1 MSYLHWLI
9 AVSLAFVVL
18 EKLFPWRKGQPLLRR
33 GWVRD
38 LGFLA
43 LNGRFFSPLI
53 AAVNGAAAVAATEGL
68 RAMGFGLDG
77 SPMAEFPLAAQ
88 FLAFLVLADFLQWCI
103 HNLLHRVPWL
113 WTFHKVHHSI
123 DTMDWIGNWRFHW
136 MEIVVYKTLQWLP
149 LAWLNASPQAV
160 FAVAVVTT
168 LWGDFN
174 HANLDVGLG
183 PLGYVLNNPRMH
195 LWHHDQSAE
204 GGTAKNFGIVLSVW
218 DHLFGTAYWP
228 RARSP
233 EQLGYPGR
241 QEMPETFHGQVL
253 WPLTR
258 ARGVQ
263 PENVMVLQRPATWK
277 DTLISR
283 NARVTARHPTNP
295 AAASDSLI
303 SSAVGKR

>member
-1 MSYLHWLI
+1 MSYLPWLVAI
-9 AVSLAFVVL
+9 SLTFLLL
-18 EKLFPWRKGQPLLRR
+18 ERLFPWRKGQPLLRR

-53 AAVNGAAAVAATEGL
+53 AVLNGAAAVAATQGL
-68 RAMGFGLDG
+68 RTLGLRLDV
-77 SPMAEFPLAAQ
+77 SPIAQWPLAAQ
-88 FLAFLVLADFLQWCI
+88 LLAFLALADFFQWCI

-149 LAWLNASPQAV
+149 LAWLDASPQAV

-183 PLGYVLNNPRMH
+183 PLGYLLNNPRMH
-195 LWHHDQSAE
+195 LWHHDQSTE

-218 DHLFGTAYWP
+218 DHLFGTAFWP
-228 RARSP
+228 RERSP
-233 EQLGYPGR
+233 QHLGYPGM

-258 ARGVQ
+258 RRRTQEASAVVLSVRRGTTRSSRRRCLSPRDNRQTPPQ
-263 PENVMVLQRPATWK
+263 PENP
-277 DTLISR
+277 
-283 NARVTARHPTNP
+283 
-295 AAASDSLI
+295 
-303 SSAVGKR
+303 